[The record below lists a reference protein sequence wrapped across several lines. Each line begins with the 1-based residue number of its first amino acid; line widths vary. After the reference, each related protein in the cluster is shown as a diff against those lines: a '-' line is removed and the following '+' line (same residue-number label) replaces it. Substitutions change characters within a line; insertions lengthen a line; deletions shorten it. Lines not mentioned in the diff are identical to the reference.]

1 MRAAALSQEVPAL
14 QTCLREVMTRDV
26 VCVGPDESAEDA
38 LRLLVE
44 HGISGLPVVDAA
56 GRPLGVLSRADLL
69 EERLEALTEGE
80 LGEPARV
87 RDLMTQAALSLPE
100 SASVAEAAGL
110 MAAYGVHRVQVV
122 SAAGVLVGVVSPLD
136 LLRWLTGTPQQAS

>member
-1 MRAAALSQEVPAL
+1 MTAAALQREAPAL

-26 VCVGPDESAEDA
+26 VCVGPDESAEAA

-56 GRPLGVLSRADLL
+56 GRPLGVLSRSDLL
-69 EERLEALTEGE
+69 EERLEVLTEGE

-100 SASVAEAAGL
+100 SASVAEAAAL
-110 MAAYGVHRVQVV
+110 MASYGVHRVPVV
-122 SAAGVLVGVVSPLD
+122 SAEGVLVGVVSPLD
-136 LLRWLTGTPQQAS
+136 LLRCLTGTPRAG